1 MKIELRKIKD
11 SDREIYMEL
20 ANEVW
25 VNKKLL
31 QDEKQFDSFWET
43 IFSDTEM
50 HYAILMEHQICG
62 FASIMKLDKEVQEIG
77 IELFQK
83 YHHQGIGY
91 AALTQLLQICKRE
104 YHILKVQSKVY
115 ADNFPSILLMKKIGG
130 VPFGITRNLCIDMQL
145 QLEFQKNNKDLISDN
160 IKEVASLFGVEPEV
174 LLSNLLLFQIPIE
187 SQENGF
193 NILLTGNLNYEKK
206 IETRAMNYMLFQTRQ
221 MFEDLLEKRKNST
234 TDGTIDELIEELME
248 ICDKF

>member
-11 SDREIYMEL
+11 SDREIYIEL

-31 QDEKQFDSFWET
+31 QDEKHNDLLWET
-43 IFSDTEM
+43 MFSNTEK

-91 AALTQLLQICKRE
+91 AALTQLLQICKCE
-104 YHILKVQSKVY
+104 YHILKIQSKVY

-130 VPFGITRNLCIDMQL
+130 VPFGITRNLCIDKHL
-145 QLEFQKNNKDLISDN
+145 QLEFQKNNKELISDN
-160 IKEVASLFGVEPEV
+160 VKEVARLFGVKPEV
-174 LLSNLLLFQIPIE
+174 LLSNLLLFQIPIG

-206 IETRAMNYMLFQTRQ
+206 IETRAMNCMLFYTRQ
-221 MFEDLLEKRKNST
+221 MLEDLLKKTKDST
-234 TDGTIDELIEELME
+234 TDKLIEELL
-248 ICDKF
+248 

>member
-11 SDREIYMEL
+11 TDREIYIEL

-31 QDEKQFDSFWET
+31 QDEKHNDLLWKT
-43 IFSDTEM
+43 MFSNTEI

-62 FASIMKLDKEVQEIG
+62 FVSIMKLDKEVQEMG

-91 AALTQLLQICKRE
+91 IALTQLLQICKRE
-104 YHILKVQSKVY
+104 YNILKVQSKVY

-130 VPFGITRNLCIDMQL
+130 VPCGITRNLCIDRHL

-160 IKEVASLFGVEPEV
+160 VKEVAKLFGVKPEV
-174 LLSNLLLFQIPIE
+174 LISNLLLFQIPIGSE
-187 SQENGF
+187 KSKF

-206 IETRAMNYMLFQTRQ
+206 IETRAMNYMSFYTRQ
-221 MFEDLLEKRKNST
+221 RLKNLLKNS
-234 TDGTIDELIEELME
+234 IDNTKNKVIEEILE
-248 ICDKF
+248 NSDIF